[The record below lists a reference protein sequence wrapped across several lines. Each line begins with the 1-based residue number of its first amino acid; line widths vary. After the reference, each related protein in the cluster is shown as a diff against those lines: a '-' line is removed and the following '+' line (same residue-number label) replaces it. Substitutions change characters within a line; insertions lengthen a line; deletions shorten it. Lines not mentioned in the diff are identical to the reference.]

1 MTMLVPVILPGGAGL
16 WLVSSREARPKP
28 FMRFTNG
35 QSLL

>member
-1 MTMLVPVILPGGAGL
+1 MTMPVPIILPAGTGL
-16 WLVSSREARPKP
+16 WLVSREAHPKP